1 MTRDSDHILQR
12 HDLVDNYPSPSQSE
26 MALIL
31 YEIAITRECMSAVF
45 DHLNDLFD
53 SLCAFCEKRERDHR
67 VNKDVAISKST
78 SPAYA
83 FMESMESDYRP
94 LRINDQH
101 GWRRTLCFH
110 YKAPGRVACEFPKL
124 SAPGRVDVDL
134 NWRNRHDSV
143 NDKQRAGIDLNSMI
157 RRSLGDFDLNSML
170 KRNLGDLCN
179 DMESFNGALVVPR
192 DANFDNM
199 GGEQK

>member
-1 MTRDSDHILQR
+1 MTARICNYFGLVPAKASVAFPFSWKFNFEWRKSICWKFNLFIWRTFVSQESTSGEILTVGDLTRDSDHILQR

-67 VNKDVAISKST
+67 VNRDVAISKST

-101 GWRRTLCFH
+101 GWRTTLCFH
-110 YKAPGRVACEFPKL
+110 YKAPGHVACELPKL
-124 SAPGRVDVDL
+124 SA
-134 NWRNRHDSV
+134 
-143 NDKQRAGIDLNSMI
+143 AGLIWTSTGEIDMI
-157 RRSLGDFDLNSML
+157 L
-170 KRNLGDLCN
+170 
-179 DMESFNGALVVPR
+179 
-192 DANFDNM
+192 
-199 GGEQK
+199 